1 MYPDVDMI
9 LRDDLRHEVIL
20 VSSTLAK
27 GKQEKRGIKIESKWR
42 LNRDNQTMNFV
53 SGTLITRSRKEH
65 LMPFEIPDRHIRA
78 IRELG
83 AKVFN
88 VKPFRGLKLYDS
100 MIDNTLIHA
109 ERKTTSQME
118 DKNEARGEVMLFI
131 DNQDAELWK
140 LQRNDTHLMTK
151 IVSPEDTRNESKQKA
166 TIPQIIRSAY
176 ENSLSIRYEYVQ
188 LIEQAITG
196 LAAIK
201 RLSTLRKRGLNQE
214 LLDYVWSSMHRKRES
229 PLEVDS
235 LSKGLE
241 ELLNE

>member
-42 LNRDNQTMNFV
+42 FNRDNQTMNFV
-53 SGTLITRSRKEH
+53 LGTLITRSGKEH
-65 LMPFEIPDRHIRA
+65 LMPFEIPDRHIRS

-88 VKPFRGLKLYDS
+88 VKPFRGLKLYNSMTDS
-100 MIDNTLIHA
+100 TLIHA
-109 ERKTTSQME
+109 ERKTISQMMDE
-118 DKNEARGEVMLFI
+118 DEAKGEVKLFI

-140 LQRNDTHLMTK
+140 LQRNDTHLTTK
-151 IVSPEDTRNESKQKA
+151 AVSPEDTKDESEQEV

-188 LIEQAITG
+188 LMEQAITG

-201 RLSTLRKRGLNQE
+201 RLLTLRKRGLDQE
-214 LLDYVWSSMHRKRES
+214 LLDYAWSSMYRKRES
-229 PLEVDS
+229 PLKVDS
-235 LSKGLE
+235 LLK
-241 ELLNE
+241 ELKEHL

>member
-1 MYPDVDMI
+1 MI
-9 LRDDLRHEVIL
+9 LRDDLKHEVIL

-42 LNRDNQTMNFV
+42 LNRDNQTIIFV
-53 SGTLITRSRKEH
+53 FGTLITRSRKEH
-65 LMPFEIPDRHIRA
+65 LMPFEIPDRHVRA

-88 VKPFRGLKLYDS
+88 VKPFRGLKLYNS

-109 ERKTTSQME
+109 ERKTTSQMK
-118 DKNEARGEVMLFI
+118 DEAKGEVKLFI
-131 DNQDAELWK
+131 DNQDAELWR
-140 LQRNDTHLMTK
+140 LQRDDNHLTTK
-151 IVSPEDTRNESKQKA
+151 TVSPEDARNKSEQEV

-188 LIEQAITG
+188 LLEQATTG

-201 RLSTLRKRGLNQE
+201 RLLTLRKRGLDQE
-214 LLDYVWSSMHRKRES
+214 LLDYVWPSVHRKRES
-229 PLEVDS
+229 PLKVDS
-235 LSKGLE
+235 LLKGLK
-241 ELLNE
+241 ELLYK